1 MPIDEMLAARDA
13 LRIAENLRPA
23 VRRGPKSHDV
33 GSMSDKLIVS
43 VMRLMIKGGVDRH
56 GEVSAIVT
64 YWVCDCVWAKRFDGL
79 GVLRAKNVS

>member
-1 MPIDEMLAARDA
+1 
-13 LRIAENLRPA
+13 
-23 VRRGPKSHDV
+23 V

-43 VMRLMIKGGVDRH
+43 VASLMVKGGVDGH

-64 YWVCDCVWAKRFDGL
+64 YWVCDCVWAKRFEGL